1 MRLDLTE
8 LMERYRDRLYA
19 AAFAVCRDPQD
30 AEDVVQETFLAYYRE
45 NREFESE
52 EHIRAWLLRVAVNK
66 ARNAAAL
73 FWRRNRVSLEEY
85 METLDFPEP
94 EDKSLMEAVLAL
106 PERFRIPLHLH
117 YFEDYS
123 VEEIAALLG
132 VPPGTV
138 KSRLFRARRQLRDK
152 LQEGWDDDE

>member
-94 EDKSLMEAVLAL
+94 EDKSLMEAVLVL